1 MNEIKCPNCGEK
13 FKLDGVG
20 YADILKQVKDQQFE
34 EELKQRLASDVNLAV
49 EQTRNAL
56 NADINKIKES
66 LAVAESQ
73 RVALENNKDKEI
85 AALKAQIERSEIEKK
100 LSLSETMN
108 SFEKEL
114 DKLKQDLLSQ
124 EKEQQLTQEVHNK
137 EVALLTAEIERQKEF
152 KMRLSTKMIGES
164 LEQYCLNEFNKLRSS
179 AFKDAYFEKDN
190 DAKGGSK
197 GDFIFRDPAEGVELL
212 SIMFEMKNENE
223 ESVKKQKN
231 EIFYSKLD
239 KDRNEKKCEYA
250 VLVSTLEEDNDL
262 FNQGIVD
269 VSYRYPKMFVIR
281 PQFFIPIITFLKNS
295 AEKTAAVKNELAIIK
310 NQNIDITTF
319 EEDINDWKSGFLTS
333 IKNAGKKHEE
343 ALEQIDKAIANLM
356 KVRDSL
362 TLSDKHLLAAENK
375 MDDLT
380 VKRLTRNNPTMKAK
394 FNELDKNQENSE

>member
-1 MNEIKCPNCGEK
+1 LMNEIKCPNCGEK

-20 YADILKQVKDQQFE
+20 YAEILKQVKDQQFT
-34 EELKQRLASDVNLAV
+34 EELEQRLASDVKLAV

-56 NADINKIKES
+56 NEDFNKIKENW
-66 LAVAESQ
+66 AAAESQ
-73 RVALENNKDKEI
+73 RMALANNKDKEI
-85 AALKAQIERSEIEKK
+85 AALQSKIEQAELEKK
-100 LSLSETMN
+100 LSLSETVN

-114 DKLKQDLLSQ
+114 DKLKQELLNQ
-124 EKEQQLTQEVHNK
+124 EKDKQLLKELHNQQVIMLNE
-137 EVALLTAEIERQKEF
+137 EIERQKEF

-164 LEQYCLNEFNKLRSS
+164 LEQYCLNEFNKLRAS

-223 ESVKKQKN
+223 ESIKKQKN
-231 EIFYSKLD
+231 EVFYSKLD

-269 VSYRYPKMFVIR
+269 VSYRYPKMYVIR
-281 PQFFIPIITFLKNS
+281 PQFFIPLITFLKNS
-295 AEKTAAVKNELAIIK
+295 AEKTAAVKNELALIK
-310 NQNIDITTF
+310 NQNIDITNF
-319 EEDINDWKSGFLTS
+319 EEDVNNWKSGFLTS
-333 IKNAGKKHEE
+333 IKNAGKKHED
-343 ALEQIDKAIANLM
+343 AIDQIDKAIVNLQ
-356 KVRDSL
+356 KVRESL
-362 TLSDKHLLAAENK
+362 TLSDKHLSAAENK

-394 FNELDKNQENSE
+394 FDELGKDKVE